1 MVKKSVNR
9 NGRGQIV
16 SYELASN
23 EYGEVLLSTTNFQ
36 NVEKYEI
43 SSFRANVDSEIVEFN
58 QNRFVLSD
66 FAVPA
71 ANAISFNISID
82 PMIDLGFIA
91 NIDYDGQQIAINQ
104 SNNNN
109 NNQNN
114 NNGNGGS

>member
-16 SYELASN
+16 SYELAPN

-82 PMIDLGFIA
+82 PVIDLGFIA
-91 NIDYDGQQIAINQ
+91 NIDYTGVNSNDQ

-109 NNQNN
+109 NTQNN
-114 NNGNGGS
+114 DNGNGGS